1 MIAIWGLFCGPEW
14 FIGGSCVGYGS
25 LLVWKWPFPGY
36 GGGGGGGLWF
46 VSKVEG
52 LAREHLAFRG
62 LSCRE
67 ALVTFYHFT
76 CGFDFGH
83 GLWLPFLAAFALLR
97 GLLMVPVGS
106 MGPFWPGDR
115 PFQAVG
121 ELLGYVQNRELS
133 PRASPSK
140 VFPAGKL
147 QWHFTCGFNF
157 RHSLWLP
164 FVAAF
169 AALKG
174 LLIFIIHIFNKIN
187 IIFK

>member
-1 MIAIWGLFCGPEW
+1 MPFEVSFAVLNG
-14 FIGGSCVGYGS
+14 
-25 LLVWKWPFPGY
+25 LLVVPVWAMGLCWCGSGPFPAM
-36 GGGGGGGLWF
+36 GGGGGGLWF